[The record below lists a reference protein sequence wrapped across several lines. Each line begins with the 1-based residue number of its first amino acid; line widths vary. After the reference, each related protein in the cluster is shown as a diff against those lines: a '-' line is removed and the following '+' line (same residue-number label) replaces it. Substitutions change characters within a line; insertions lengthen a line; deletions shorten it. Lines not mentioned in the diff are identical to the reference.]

1 MRYLKFLDGSI
12 DPGLAMLATYDPS
25 FVTLSYVIA
34 SLASYTAL
42 GIAGRISAAE
52 RTVGKWKWLVIGA
65 MTMGS
70 GVWAMHFIGMLA
82 YRLPVTVMYDLPTT
96 LLSMVPAI
104 LAGGVALHVI
114 SRAKIGGRRL
124 IVGGTL
130 MGAGIGVMHYS
141 GMAAI
146 RMDAFIRYDPVL
158 FGVSI
163 IVAVLLAI
171 AALYIKFWVSG
182 RLAKPHKHV
191 TELGSALV
199 MGLAVAGMHY
209 TAMQSTYYFA
219 TGVPTGVDAV
229 FSPTLLGA
237 SVGAVSIIIIT
248 LSIIATVVGRR
259 LEAAAST
266 VLTSRR
272 QMLEAIEGISDGFAL
287 YDAEDRLVLCNTR
300 YREGLSE
307 ISDILK
313 PGVRFE
319 KVIRASAERGL
330 LPDANEHVEDFV
342 REALHRHRTLG
353 KLVEQPFG
361 DDRWVQT
368 NRFRTMDGGTV
379 LIHRPVPFGP
389 V

>member
-1 MRYLKFLDGSI
+1 MSYLKFLDGSI

-25 FVTLSYVIA
+25 FVALSYVIA

-42 GIAGRISAAE
+42 GIAGRVSAAE
-52 RTVGKWKWLVIGA
+52 RTVGKWKWLVVGA

-171 AALYIKFWVSG
+171 AALYIKFWASG

-209 TAMQSTYYFA
+209 TAMQSTYCFA
-219 TGVPTGVDAV
+219 RGVPTGVDAV
-229 FSPTLLGA
+229 FSPTLDRK
-237 SVGAVSIIIIT
+237 SVV
-248 LSIIATVVGRR
+248 
-259 LEAAAST
+259 
-266 VLTSRR
+266 
-272 QMLEAIEGISDGFAL
+272 
-287 YDAEDRLVLCNTR
+287 
-300 YREGLSE
+300 
-307 ISDILK
+307 
-313 PGVRFE
+313 
-319 KVIRASAERGL
+319 
-330 LPDANEHVEDFV
+330 
-342 REALHRHRTLG
+342 
-353 KLVEQPFG
+353 
-361 DDRWVQT
+361 
-368 NRFRTMDGGTV
+368 
-379 LIHRPVPFGP
+379 
-389 V
+389 